1 MFNLVSTCIGIRT
14 YVSLHIYACICS
26 CKDTYIRMPV
36 HLHLHLSIHFCVS
49 STFPL
54 AVHPHVQVFEGPAG
68 PVQQEKLVAVLLLE
82 GIESGPLHITVHV
95 QVCGTL
101 TLHAKDASG
110 TARHNV
116 CAPV

>member
-1 MFNLVSTCIGIRT
+1 M
-14 YVSLHIYACICS
+14 
-26 CKDTYIRMPV
+26 RMPV
-36 HLHLHLSIHFCVS
+36 HLDWHLNIHFCVS
-49 STFPL
+49 FTFSP

-68 PVQQEKLVAVLLLE
+68 PAQQEKLVAALLLE

-116 CAPV
+116 CALV